1 MTSKYKIQTPRM
13 IWQNCKEGVHSLCQ
27 NKNAHSLGLS
37 YLKRLQFHTMFD
49 VYGHFVDW
57 ILIFLQTLY
66 TNIYPANN
74 IYIYVIT
81 KRNKWENFLIYFI
94 YFSSYPYI
102 NKTFCKG
109 TFYNHFSWDVSE
121 FLYKF
126 SILWNMIYSIFSCWK
141 SILLCQLPLML
152 GGKNTPLRILCWQYF
167 KNITVRYINMYSHK
181 CGQLRDLIMAL
192 HMR

>member
-1 MTSKYKIQTPRM
+1 MFCYVCNTSQKTNRNYLYIIVGTKATMYSLNKGIANHEFIICQDHK
-13 IWQNCKEGVHSLCQ
+13 WHQSAKCKLKEWSGTTCEGVHSLCQ

-81 KRNKWENFLIYFI
+81 KRNKWWNSFVYF
-94 YFSSYPYI
+94 
-102 NKTFCKG
+102 
-109 TFYNHFSWDVSE
+109 E
-121 FLYKF
+121 FF
-126 SILWNMIYSIFSCWK
+126 
-141 SILLCQLPLML
+141 
-152 GGKNTPLRILCWQYF
+152 
-167 KNITVRYINMYSHK
+167 
-181 CGQLRDLIMAL
+181 
-192 HMR
+192 

>member
-74 IYIYVIT
+74 IYIYVIS
-81 KRNKWENFLIYFI
+81 KRNKWGNFFVYFK
-94 YFSSYPYI
+94 YFLVHIHIKRFIKGHYKPISIGMFQNSYI
-102 NKTFCKG
+102 NFQ
-109 TFYNHFSWDVSE
+109 FYGIW
-121 FLYKF
+121 Y
-126 SILWNMIYSIFSCWK
+126 I
-141 SILLCQLPLML
+141 
-152 GGKNTPLRILCWQYF
+152 QYF
-167 KNITVRYINMYSHK
+167 LVGKLFCRVNCH
-181 CGQLRDLIMAL
+181 
-192 HMR
+192 